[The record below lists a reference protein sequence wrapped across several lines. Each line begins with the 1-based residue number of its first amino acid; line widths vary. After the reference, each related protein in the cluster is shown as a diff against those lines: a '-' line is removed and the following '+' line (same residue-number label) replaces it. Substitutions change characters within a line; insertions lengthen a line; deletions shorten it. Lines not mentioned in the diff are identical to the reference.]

1 MKQISTFLFLFFIS
15 VTRLMAQVPATL
27 SYQGLLTD
35 ANGNPVANGT
45 HSVTFNFY
53 TSSSGGTAAFSRG
66 PLSVTTFQGL
76 FTVILGNGGTGNAA
90 LPNLGSTQY
99 YVGLRFDTGT
109 SDLTPLVALTAVP
122 YAFTASALD
131 ASAKVNAS
139 QITGTLA
146 ASSIPSGISVPVGT
160 IIAFGGS
167 AIPSGWLICDGSE
180 VSRTAYASL
189 YTAISTS
196 WGIGNNSTTF
206 NLPDLR
212 GNFLRGCNSCQNT
225 ASANIALKPLTAGW
239 GDPDAAGRGALY
251 SGATGDKVGSYQGDV
266 FQGHWHY
273 VGSVGNPSG
282 AIQVA
287 ATTSYATTSLGVAGG
302 GTTSRMVGGDV
313 TTDNLGNGTPRISS
327 ETRPKNAYVMYIIKY
342 Q

>member
-1 MKQISTFLFLFFIS
+1 MKKSTLVIALFISTIHLL
-15 VTRLMAQVPATL
+15 AQVPATL

-35 ANGNPVANGT
+35 ANGAPVTNGT

-53 TSSSGGTAAFSRG
+53 TSSTGGTAAFSRG

-109 SDLTPLVALTAVP
+109 SDLTPLVPLTAVP

-131 ASAKVNAS
+131 ANAKVNAS
-139 QITGTLA
+139 QITGTLS
-146 ASSIPSGISVPVGT
+146 ASVIPSTIGDPVGT
-160 IIAFGGS
+160 IVAFGGS
-167 AIPSGWLICDGSE
+167 AIPPGWLVCDGSE

-189 YTAISTS
+189 YKAISTS
-196 WGIGNNSTTF
+196 WGIGDNSTTF

-212 GNFLRGCNSCQNT
+212 GSFLRGCNSCQNT
-225 ASANIALKPLTAGW
+225 ASANLTLKTLSTTFY
-239 GDPDAAGRGALY
+239 DPDAAGRIALY

-266 FQGHWHY
+266 F
-273 VGSVGNPSG
+273 GSHNH
-282 AIQVA
+282 
-287 ATTSYATTSLGVAGG
+287 GG
-302 GTTSRMVGGDV
+302 GNHAHGWTGSSTIDTWGGNVVVGGA
-313 TTDNLGNGTPRISS
+313 NIGAKGTPASGVIIGTEGGA
-327 ETRPKNAYVMYIIKY
+327 ETRPKNASVIYIIKY